1 MRDDELEDLGKV
13 TEALYQVEL
22 ARMQTILR
30 EEARLRAA
38 IARLDAHHAANRGL
52 IEADLGGLR
61 QIGGDILWRSW
72 VGRNKAELQSELARV
87 LGTKGQMIRKL
98 RRAFGKSQAA
108 EGIRTAESAKRVRHD
123 MARAEAVLAQI
134 ALLDRLQRR

>member
-1 MRDDELEDLGKV
+1 MRDDMLKGLGEV

-22 ARMQTILR
+22 ARMQAVLR

-38 IARLDAHHAANRGL
+38 IARLAAHHEANRGL
-52 IEADLGGLR
+52 IEADPGGLR

-87 LGTKGQMIRKL
+87 LGAKGQMIRKL
-98 RRAFGKSQAA
+98 RRAFGKSQAVVS
-108 EGIRTAESAKRVRHD
+108 IRTAESAREVRKD
-123 MARAEAVLAQI
+123 AARAEAVLAQI

>member
-1 MRDDELEDLGKV
+1 MRDDMLKDLGEV

-22 ARMQTILR
+22 ARMQAVLR

-38 IARLDAHHAANRGL
+38 IARHAAHHEANRGL
-52 IEADLGGLR
+52 IEADPGGLR
-61 QIGGDILWRSW
+61 QIGGDILWLSW

-87 LGTKGQMIRKL
+87 LGAKGQMIRKL
-98 RRAFGKSQAA
+98 RRAFGKSQAVLS
-108 EGIRTAESAKRVRHD
+108 IRSAESAREVRKD
-123 MARAEAVLAQI
+123 AARAEAVLAQI

>member
-1 MRDDELEDLGKV
+1 MRDDALEDLGKV
-13 TEALYQVEL
+13 TQALYQVEL

-38 IARLDAHHAANRGL
+38 ISRLDAHHAANRGL
-52 IEADLGGLR
+52 IEADPGGLR

-98 RRAFGKSQAA
+98 RRAFGKSQAV
-108 EGIRTAESAKRVRHD
+108 EGIRTAENAKRVRKD
-123 MARAEAVLAQI
+123 AARAEAVLAQI

>member
-1 MRDDELEDLGKV
+1 MRDDMLEDLGEV

-22 ARMQTILR
+22 ARMQVVLR

-38 IARLDAHHAANRGL
+38 IARLAAHHEANRGL
-52 IEADLGGLR
+52 IEADPGGLR

-98 RRAFGKSQAA
+98 RRAFGKSQVGARIMA
-108 EGIRTAESAKRVRHD
+108 QERADQRRQH
-123 MARAEAVLAQI
+123 MARTDTALAQI

>member
-1 MRDDELEDLGKV
+1 MRDDMLKDLGEV

-22 ARMQTILR
+22 ARMQAVLR

-38 IARLDAHHAANRGL
+38 IARLAAHHEANRGL
-52 IEADLGGLR
+52 IEADPGGLR

-87 LGTKGQMIRKL
+87 LGAKGQMIRKL
-98 RRAFGKSQAA
+98 RRAFGKSQAVVS
-108 EGIRTAESAKRVRHD
+108 IRTAESAREVRKD
-123 MARAEAVLAQI
+123 AARAEAVLAQI